1 MTGSST
7 STRIPGQTGVMDRA
21 RLDGVELEY
30 QVVGSGE
37 AVLLIPPGPLADGF
51 LPFLSQEIL
60 TNRYSLV
67 QYHRRGQA
75 SSSPPAPPSSYA
87 EQAADAAG
95 LLGHLGISRAHV
107 VGHSTGANLALQLAL
122 DRPELVQTLV
132 LLEPWM
138 TASPS
143 APAFF
148 AQAAAPME
156 AYGSGEKELA
166 MAGLISL
173 ASGLDWD
180 TSRAVIDE
188 YVPGSV
194 AQAIKDADTFC
205 GVDLP
210 ALSAWEFGPQ
220 EAAAVSQHVLSVL
233 GSDSQQL
240 FVEGAALL
248 RSWLPEVED
257 LIVEGAGHLLQIQRP
272 QPVARGMAEF
282 LGRHPIKVQAW
293 PAVASGGASNGPR
306 RRAGRPPRPN
316 AARSTAPGAED

>member
-1 MTGSST
+1 MTGPAGRSLTGSST
-7 STRIPGQTGVMDRA
+7 ETSDRTGVMDRA

-51 LPFLSQEIL
+51 LPFLSEEAL
-60 TNRYSLV
+60 AERYRLI

-75 SSSPPAPPSSYA
+75 GSSQATPPVSYA

-95 LLGHLGISRAHV
+95 LLSHLGVSQAHV
-107 VGHSTGANLALQLAL
+107 VGHSTGANVALQLAL
-122 DRPELVQTLV
+122 DRPEVVQTLA
-132 LLEPWM
+132 LLEPWL

-143 APAFF
+143 WSAFLE
-148 AQAAAPME
+148 QAGPSME
-156 AYGSGEKELA
+156 AYGSGEKGAA

-173 ASGLDWD
+173 ASGLEWE
-180 TSRAVIDE
+180 TARAVIDD

-210 ALSAWEFGPQ
+210 ALGAWEFGS
-220 EAAAVSQHVLSVL
+220 EDAAAVSQPVLSVL
-233 GSDSQQL
+233 GADTGQL

-248 RSWLPEVED
+248 RSWLPTVED
-257 LIVEGAGHLLQIQRP
+257 LTVEGVGHLLQIQRP
-272 QPVARGMAEF
+272 GP
-282 LGRHPIKVQAW
+282 
-293 PAVASGGASNGPR
+293 VASGIAEFF
-306 RRAGRPPRPN
+306 GRH
-316 AARSTAPGAED
+316 TVTVE

>member
-1 MTGSST
+1 MTAPAGHSLA
-7 STRIPGQTGVMDRA
+7 GAMDRA
-21 RLDGVELEY
+21 PLDGADLEY

-51 LPFLSQEIL
+51 LPFLSEDALAEHYRLI
-60 TNRYSLV
+60 

-75 SSSPPAPPSSYA
+75 GSSQATHPVSYA

-95 LLGHLGISRAHV
+95 LLSHLGVSRAHV
-107 VGHSTGANLALQLAL
+107 VGHSTGANIALQLAL
-122 DRPELVQTLV
+122 DRPEVVQTLA
-132 LLEPWM
+132 LLEPWL

-148 AQAAAPME
+148 DQAGPPME
-156 AYGSGEKELA
+156 AYASGEKETA

-173 ASGLDWD
+173 ASGLEWG
-180 TSRAVIDE
+180 TSRAVIDD

-210 ALSAWEFGPQ
+210 ALSAWEFGS
-220 EAAAVSQHVLSVL
+220 EDAAAVSQPVLSVL
-233 GSDSQQL
+233 GADTGLL

-248 RSWLPEVED
+248 RSWLPNVEELTVD
-257 LIVEGAGHLLQIQRP
+257 GAGHLLQIQRP
-272 QPVARGMAEF
+272 QPVALGIAEF
-282 LGRHPIKVQAW
+282 FRRHPI
-293 PAVASGGASNGPR
+293 
-306 RRAGRPPRPN
+306 
-316 AARSTAPGAED
+316 AAD